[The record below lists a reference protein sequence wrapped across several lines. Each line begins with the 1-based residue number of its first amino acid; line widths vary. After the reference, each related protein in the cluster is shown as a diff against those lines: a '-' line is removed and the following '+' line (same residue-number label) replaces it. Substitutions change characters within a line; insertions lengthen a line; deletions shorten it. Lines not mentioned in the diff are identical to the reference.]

1 MFFFQTL
8 VQRFP
13 TWAELRPHLESAE
26 GGKLRVIQEEGAR
39 LAVIRYVKGR
49 SDVNKCGPF
58 RSVVWDTETQR
69 PLCVAPVKAREGMPP
84 VNKELVATE
93 DFVDGFMVNAFL
105 DPAGQLRIATRS
117 QLDGANSFYSSKTF
131 AQLFDEAL
139 ATTPFVDRDGLRQA
153 LAAYATDGTAFV
165 SFVVQHPEHRI
176 VVKPI
181 APALYVVQMGSATQ
195 LSVSPLTWPAPFA
208 RLQVPSYPVR
218 TFHSE
223 DEVRDLLQRTSVQRG
238 WRWQGLVFKDTNGD
252 RWRLRTPTYTMLR
265 ELRGSEA
272 TGVERFLRLRSE
284 GKVMEYLKHY
294 GEERQE
300 FWQFEQT
307 FRARTSEVLAAY
319 SDVHKSHK
327 VAFKDLPA
335 ALQPAV
341 FQLHLKWRNE
351 LRERGFKVRIQN
363 AIDVVNHL
371 RDFEQRRL
379 MEAAA
384 YVAITPVA
392 PPAEGHTTPPSE
404 EEPTAAAA
412 ATE

>member
-13 TWAELRPHLESAE
+13 TWAELRPHLESVE

-49 SDVNKCGPF
+49 SEVDKCGPF
-58 RSVVWDTETQR
+58 RSVVWDTESQR
-69 PLCVAPVKAREGMPP
+69 PLCVAPVKAREGLPP
-84 VNKELVATE
+84 LNKELVATE

-105 DPAGQLRIATRS
+105 DPAAQLRIATRS
-117 QLDGANSFYSSKTF
+117 QLDGANTFYSSKTF

-139 ATTPFVDRDGLRQA
+139 ATTPFLDRDGLRQA

-195 LSVSPLTWPAPFA
+195 LSVSPLKWPAPFA

-218 TFHSE
+218 SFHSE
-223 DEVRDLLQRTSVQRG
+223 DDVRDLLQRTSVQRG
-238 WRWQGLVFKDTNGD
+238 WRWQGLVFKDANGD

-272 TGVERFLRLRSE
+272 TPVERFLRLRSD
-284 GKVMEYLKHY
+284 GKIMEYLKHY

-335 ALQPAV
+335 AFQPAV

-379 MEAAA
+379 METAA
-384 YVAITPVA
+384 YVAVTPSAAVVDEEST
-392 PPAEGHTTPPSE
+392 AEAGAEQH
-404 EEPTAAAA
+404 A
-412 ATE
+412 